1 MKRLNEKDLF
11 EVILREG
18 IFYRPIE
25 ILQLLDDN
33 DPKVLEIFLS
43 VRKRLEQECLEK
55 GEGRGA
61 KEAERLLNAFN
72 NACRSAGILSGG
84 EVTIARLNVVRRVPR
99 DPEPSEEIENLIEKF
114 HDQIGDSGEF
124 KKSGGKKPRK

>member
-1 MKRLNEKDLF
+1 MGEKTRKFARRLEEKDLF

-18 IFYRPIE
+18 VFYRPIE

-43 VRKRLEQECLEK
+43 VRKRLERECLEK
-55 GEGRGA
+55 GEA

-72 NACRSAGILSGG
+72 NACRSAGIFSGG
-84 EVTIARLNVVRRVPR
+84 EVTIARLNVVKRASK
-99 DPEPSEEIENLIEKF
+99 DPEPSEEIEDLIVEF
-114 HDQIGDSGEF
+114 NNQIRDSGEF
-124 KKSGGKKPRK
+124 KKSK